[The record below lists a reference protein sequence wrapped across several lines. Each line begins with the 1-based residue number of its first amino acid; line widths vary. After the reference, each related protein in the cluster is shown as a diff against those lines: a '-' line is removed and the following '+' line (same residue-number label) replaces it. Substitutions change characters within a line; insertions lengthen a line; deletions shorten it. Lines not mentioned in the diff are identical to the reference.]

1 MEKNDE
7 KTPDVP
13 MVEQYKVDAAIVH
26 ASKLGKIALIICI
39 CASIAIASSFFGI
52 VRVVDIFTT
61 RYNERTTGWIAAFM
75 ELADRLGVPEVA
87 DDTIQQF
94 APP

>member
-13 MVEQYKVDAAIVH
+13 MVEQYKVDTAIVH
-26 ASKLGKIALIICI
+26 ASRIVRDVKIIVAVCMACIIAL
-39 CASIAIASSFFGI
+39 
-52 VRVVDIFTT
+52 VLIFVSYYSARQREFLNTINMLTSTT
-61 RYNERTTGWIAAFM
+61 TTA
-75 ELADRLGVPEVA
+75 EVQNA
-87 DDTIQQF
+87 NTVEQF

>member
-1 MEKNDE
+1 MNEQKN
-7 KTPDVP
+7 DVP
-13 MVEQYKVDAAIVH
+13 MIELHKVEGTIVH
-26 ASKLGKIALIICI
+26 ASKWGKIAMIICI
-39 CASIAIASSFFGI
+39 CAVIAIVSSFYGI

-61 RYNERTTGWIAAFM
+61 RYNERNSGWIDAFM

-87 DDTIQQF
+87 DETVQQF

>member
-26 ASKLGKIALIICI
+26 ASR
-39 CASIAIASSFFGI
+39 I
-52 VRVVDIFTT
+52 VRDVKIIVAVCMVCIITLVMIFVSYYSARQREFLNTINMLVPKTT
-61 RYNERTTGWIAAFM
+61 TTA
-75 ELADRLGVPEVA
+75 EVQNA
-87 DDTIQQF
+87 NTVEQF